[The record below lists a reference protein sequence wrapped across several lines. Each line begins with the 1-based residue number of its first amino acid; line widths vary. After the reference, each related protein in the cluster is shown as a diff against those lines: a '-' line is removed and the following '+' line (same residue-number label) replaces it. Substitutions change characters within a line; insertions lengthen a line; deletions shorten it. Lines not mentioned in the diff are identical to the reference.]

1 MDILI
6 ARNSLHQNTILF
18 GLLVTLLGSYS
29 GTSHGQS
36 NHGQPDS
43 PNSQTTSQEIRI
55 TADSAKFDQL
65 AGTVLYQ
72 GEVELTHGDI
82 ELQAD
87 RLFIELNSN
96 KISKAIAS
104 GQPVNFLQKTSPQNL
119 TNAQGQRVIYHTQD
133 GLVVIQGD
141 AKLQQN
147 SNLFSGAEIR
157 YNLNTETVEASSKRS
172 DNNRDDIPNDNPE
185 RIKMVIQA
193 PINSTKADS
202 DPTTNAPKESQP

>member
-6 ARNSLHQNTILF
+6 TRYSLPQHLIFCVLLVILF
-18 GLLVTLLGSYS
+18 SGYS
-29 GTSHGQS
+29 SAS
-36 NHGQPDS
+36 HGQPDLS
-43 PNSQTTSQEIRI
+43 NTQGTNQSIRI

-72 GEVELTHGDI
+72 GSVELTHGEI

-87 RLFIELNSN
+87 RLLIELNAN

-104 GQPVNFLQKTSPQNL
+104 GQPVNFLQKISSQNL
-119 TNAQGQRVIYHTQD
+119 TNAQGQRVIYDTQE

-157 YNLNTETVEASSKRS
+157 YNLSTETVEASGKRS
-172 DNNRDDIPNDNPE
+172 DNNRGDIQNDNPE
-185 RIKMVIQA
+185 RIKMVIQT
-193 PINSTKADS
+193 PVNQTEVGS
-202 DPTTNAPKESQP
+202 DRTTNAPEEIQP